1 MSHHRNAPDPSAMTG
16 TYDTS
21 ETAGPGA
28 AHTELRGVT
37 PAFDVARASDLAWAL
52 RAMDPDD
59 EAVSPN
65 VVQTSPGLT
74 VNRGDPD
81 EDRRRV
87 SSAAQ
92 RAREALESAGMT
104 VNAVTGEVR
113 TRDHSTPWLN
123 HAAGLGPMT
132 TVEET
137 TDRSAG

>member
-1 MSHHRNAPDPSAMTG
+1 MYRDAPDPSAMTG

-28 AHTELRGVT
+28 PHTELRGVT
-37 PAFDVARASDLAWAL
+37 AAFDRARATDLAWAL

-81 EDRRRV
+81 EDKRRV
-87 SSAAQ
+87 TAAAG
-92 RAREALESAGMT
+92 RAREQLEQAGME
-104 VNAVTGEVR
+104 VDPVTGAIR
-113 TRDHSTPWLN
+113 TRDHSAPWLN
-123 HAAGLGPMT
+123 HATSMGPMV

>member
-1 MSHHRNAPDPSAMTG
+1 MQRPRDTSAMTG

-21 ETAGPGA
+21 DTAGPQA

-37 PAFDVARASDLAWAL
+37 EAFDVAAAGDLAWAL

-59 EAVSPN
+59 EGVSPN

-81 EDRRRV
+81 ADRERV
-87 SSAAQ
+87 TAAAQ
-92 RAREALESAGMT
+92 RARERLEAQGMT
-104 VNAVTGEVR
+104 VDSQTGQVR
-113 TRDHSTPWLN
+113 TRDHSAPWEN
-123 HAAGLGPMT
+123 QAASLGPMT
-132 TVEET
+132 TVDDET

>member
-1 MSHHRNAPDPSAMTG
+1 MASRNAPDPSLMTG

-21 ETAGPGA
+21 DTAGPDA
-28 AHTELRGVT
+28 PHTELRGVT
-37 PAFDVARASDLAWAL
+37 AAFDVARAGDLAWAL

-81 EDRRRV
+81 GDRQRV
-87 SSAAQ
+87 TAAAE
-92 RAREALESAGMT
+92 RARRALEAAGYEVDPQT
-104 VNAVTGEVR
+104 GAVR
-113 TRDHSTPWLN
+113 ARDHSAPWMN
-123 HAAGLGPMT
+123 HAASLGPMV
-132 TVEET
+132 TVEEN